1 MKPKLL
7 LLEDEP
13 ASRHFLC
20 LAAEALPAEVEPA
33 ATVAEA
39 RALALSGAHALWLFD
54 VNLPDGS
61 GGGLLAWLRAQ
72 GLQTPAIAHTA
83 AHETA
88 ERARLLAEGFLAV
101 VTKPLTTAAW
111 QAAIRDALKGPV
123 AEATSGDPRQDTGGA
138 EPADTAAVWD
148 DTAAAAALG
157 GSATNVAA
165 LRQLF
170 LAELPDARD
179 TVVAA
184 AADGDLAAVRAALHK
199 LRASCGFVGAARL
212 QAAVAALQGD
222 PAGDTALQRFL
233 SAVAKTLEAAAAA
246 DDGGGG

>member
-39 RALALSGAHALWLFD
+39 RTLALSGAHALWLFD

-61 GGGLLAWLRAQ
+61 GGGLLAWLRAR
-72 GLQTPAIAHTA
+72 GLRTPAIAHTA

-88 ERARLLAEGFLAV
+88 ERARLLAEGFQAV
-101 VTKPLTTAAW
+101 VTKPLTAAAW
-111 QAAIRDALKGPV
+111 QAAIRDALQGRDADATPGHPPQDAGDADA
-123 AEATSGDPRQDTGGA
+123 AEAAP
-138 EPADTAAVWD
+138 VWD
-148 DTAAAAALG
+148 DIAATAALG

-165 LRQLF
+165 LRRLF
-170 LAELPDARD
+170 LAELPGARD
-179 TVVAA
+179 AVMAA
-184 AADGDLAAVRAALHK
+184 AAGGDRTAMGAALHK
-199 LRASCGFVGAARL
+199 LRAGCGFVGAARL
-212 QAAVAALQGD
+212 QAAAAMLQGD
-222 PAGDTALQRFL
+222 PASDPALRHFL
-233 SAVAKTLEAAAAA
+233 SVAAETLQAAPAA
-246 DDGGGG
+246 DGGGG

>member
-39 RALALSGAHALWLFD
+39 RTLALSGAHALWLFD

-83 AHETA
+83 AHEAA
-88 ERARLLAEGFLAV
+88 ERARLLAEGFQAV
-101 VTKPLTTAAW
+101 VTKPLTAAAW
-111 QAAIRDALKGPV
+111 QAAIRDALKRRAANAAP
-123 AEATSGDPRQDTGGA
+123 GDPRRDAGDA
-138 EPADTAAVWD
+138 EAADTASVWD

-179 TVVAA
+179 AVVAA
-184 AADGDLAAVRAALHK
+184 AAGGDRAAMGAALHK

-212 QAAVAALQGD
+212 QAMVTALQDD

-233 SAVAKTLEAAAAA
+233 SAVAKTLEPAPAA
-246 DDGGGG
+246 DGTAGS